1 MERGMNLG
9 NISYAD
15 RCIAHNDELS
25 IENEL
30 IGLKGLGA
38 EWALK
43 TAGECAD
50 ALRRIDA
57 LKFSGEY
64 ENERA
69 RLKAII
75 EDNTPQETKERDKV
89 FQEKIAA
96 WSNSLEFSDF
106 RKHYSNFLAG
116 CQSPDPEQK
125 ARFRSMAQAL
135 AIGDKTPAETAL
147 ALLRNLER
155 VKGRKGRPPACPRW
169 RNENHL
175 LEEMRNMCC
184 GGASVTEA
192 ARAVAEKVD
201 RAGADR
207 ANDLAKLY
215 RCKMRLR
222 E

>member
-116 CQSPDPEQK
+116 CQSPDGGVSK
-125 ARFRSMAQAL
+125 SCWRGGLKRAAAL
-135 AIGDKTPAETAL
+135 AHQGRSGPRCSGRHAIGRRLQGSLT
-147 ALLRNLER
+147 R
-155 VKGRKGRPPACPRW
+155 VRRR
-169 RNENHL
+169 
-175 LEEMRNMCC
+175 
-184 GGASVTEA
+184 
-192 ARAVAEKVD
+192 VA
-201 RAGADR
+201 
-207 ANDLAKLY
+207 
-215 RCKMRLR
+215 
-222 E
+222 